1 MDNNNDIE
9 DSNLNHDVEIEQ
21 VLRPKLF
28 TDFEGQ
34 DQIVDNLK
42 VFIEA
47 ASSFGW
53 HKYANEND
61 LIISIDK
68 FGESGKGEDLFE
80 HFGFSSKKI
89 YKQIKDKVL

>member
-1 MDNNNDIE
+1 MNNDYDIE

-42 VFIEA
+42 VFIGAARKRDDEEKAKILEQFEA
-47 ASSFGW
+47 EKGSEA
-53 HKYANEND
+53 E
-61 LIISIDK
+61 K
-68 FGESGKGEDLFE
+68 FN
-80 HFGFSSKKI
+80 
-89 YKQIKDKVL
+89 QIGQERE